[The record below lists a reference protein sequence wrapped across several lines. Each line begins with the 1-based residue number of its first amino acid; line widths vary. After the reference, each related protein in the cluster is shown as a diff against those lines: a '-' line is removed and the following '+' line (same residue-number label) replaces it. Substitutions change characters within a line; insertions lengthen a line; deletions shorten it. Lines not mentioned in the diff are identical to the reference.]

1 MKNLKQIQVFTKD
14 ECDYMLS
21 LGSEWKPHSRYK
33 QKGLSVLES
42 YVVPSKNLKLK
53 KLLLDKLCND
63 FYLKDILYDEIK
75 FIKYTKGVSFG
86 YHIDSFTMKKNLK
99 QYPHGAYKTIIIMM
113 NDGTNYKGGD
123 LILYND
129 ETITAKKTV
138 GNVLCYDSDIPHEVT
153 EVTYGTRISCLILL
167 STKDFKLS
175 IL

>member
-1 MKNLKQIQVFTKD
+1 
-14 ECDYMLS
+14 
-21 LGSEWKPHSRYK
+21 
-33 QKGLSVLES
+33 
-42 YVVPSKNLKLK
+42 
-53 KLLLDKLCND
+53 
-63 FYLKDILYDEIK
+63 
-75 FIKYTKGVSFG
+75 
-86 YHIDSFTMKKNLK
+86 
-99 QYPHGAYKTIIIMM
+99 MM